1 MPYYFV
7 QRTKMMKNKG
17 TFVFYSRFKA
27 DSVSSVSG
35 TRSKRRERALC

>member
-7 QRTKMMKNKG
+7 HRTKMMENKRA
-17 TFVFYSRFKA
+17 FVFFSRFKA

-35 TRSKRRERALC
+35 TRSKVRERALC